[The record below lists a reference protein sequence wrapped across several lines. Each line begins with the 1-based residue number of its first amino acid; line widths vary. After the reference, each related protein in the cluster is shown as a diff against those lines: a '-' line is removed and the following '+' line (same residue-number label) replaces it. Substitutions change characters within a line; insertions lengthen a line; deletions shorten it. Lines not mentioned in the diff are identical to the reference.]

1 MKYLHTLDPDDFLDY
16 EEYLAAEDAQR
27 AAELAA
33 EEAARERYYER
44 KYNNA

>member
-1 MKYLHTLDPDDFLDY
+1 MKYLHELDPDDFLTW

-33 EEAARERYYER
+33 EDARMERYYEER
-44 KYNNA
+44 YK